1 MSWLWFLPF
10 AAVIVHII
18 LIRYNSRAVRRDWEM
33 MLHPTG
39 RRLLEELRLQHRLDA
54 AVADDVRERVSVAR
68 RREDYTQAMHL
79 VELGTQLLVEATPN
93 RLSRLRGMAVCA
105 RMASAM
111 IPVEPLHFRRFE
123 LRELATIAGLGSVLH
138 NVLLTT
144 TERFVLKLQIL
155 GLGFKLVTRALGHT
169 ADAARV
175 VPVQQEAYDK
185 FERATAD
192 WTTLD
197 IEHVEAFKVLVLSLA
212 AHPKRAL
219 P

>member
-1 MSWLWFLPF
+1 MRWIWVLPL
-10 AAVIVHII
+10 AAIAVHVI
-18 LIRYNSRAVRRDWEM
+18 LIRYNSRAVRRDWEA

-39 RRLLEELRLQHRLDA
+39 QRLLEELRLQHRLDA
-54 AVADDVRERVSVAR
+54 GVADDMRERVSVAR

-93 RLSRLRGMAVCA
+93 RLARLRGMAVCA

-111 IPVEPLHFRRFE
+111 LPVEPLHFRRFE
-123 LRELATIAGLGSVLH
+123 LRELATIAGLGAVLH
-138 NVLLTT
+138 NILLTT

-155 GLGFKLVTRALGHT
+155 ALGFKLVTRALGHT

-175 VPVQQEAYDK
+175 VPVQREAYDR
-185 FERATAD
+185 FERAAAD

-197 IEHVEAFKVLVLSLA
+197 VEHVEAFKVLVTSLA

-219 P
+219 S